1 MPTGLKETIENLVC
15 EKAPGPTPSFSLP
28 DLLRALELIA
38 DKAIGRNKLAQELG
52 VGEGTV
58 RTLIGRLRN
67 TDLIKASKAGCSL
80 TKKGLKI
87 WKEYT
92 ATFKKTMMEKNEL
105 TFGEYNVA
113 ILVRKSANHVSTG
126 MEQRDAAVMAG
137 ARGATTVLFKKGH
150 LVFPSSDNDVARD
163 SPQASSQMLK
173 FLKPEGGDAIIVVS
187 ADNSRKAEAGAIAAA
202 WTLLIDNHDT

>member
-1 MPTGLKETIENLVC
+1 MPTGLKEIIENLVC

-38 DKAIGRNKLAQELG
+38 DKSIGRNRLAQALG

-67 TDLIKASKAGCSL
+67 ADLITASKTGCSL
-80 TKKGLKI
+80 TKKGIKI
-87 WKEYT
+87 WKEYA
-92 ATFKKTMMEKNEL
+92 ATFKKFMMEKNEL

-113 ILVRKSANHVSTG
+113 VLVRKSASHVSTDI
-126 MEQRDAAVMAG
+126 EQRDAAVMAG
-137 ARGATTVLFKKGH
+137 ARGATTVLFKTGR
-150 LVFPSSDNDVARD
+150 LVFPSSDNGVAHD

-173 FLKPEGGDAIIVVS
+173 LLKPEGGDAIIVVS

-202 WTLLIDNHDT
+202 WTLLEDNHHS

>member
-1 MPTGLKETIENLVC
+1 MPTGLKETIENLVR

-113 ILVRKSANHVSTG
+113 ILVRKSASHVSTG
-126 MEQRDAAVMAG
+126 MGQRDAAVMAG

-173 FLKPEGGDAIIVVS
+173 LLKPEGGDAIIVVS

-202 WTLLIDNHDT
+202 WTLLKDNHNT